1 MDSKTLTAYNLDA
14 ASYADDWLAQPVP
27 EDMYAL
33 LQKYFSQGPTAD
45 IGCGAGRDTSWL
57 NKHGYPAIGYD
68 ASNGLLNEARQ
79 RYPDLTFA
87 SATLPGLNELG
98 TQQYQ
103 NVLCETV
110 IMHLEPQDIPAATK
124 RLLDILKIGG
134 VLYLSWRVTQDTTQ
148 RDKHERLYAAFD
160 EALVLDAC
168 EGQEILFNR
177 KETSLSSAKTVQR
190 LIVKKIKRC
199 SL

>member
-1 MDSKTLTAYNLDA
+1 MDSKTLTAYDLDA
-14 ASYADDWLAQPVP
+14 ASYADDWLAQPAP

-33 LQKYFSQGPTAD
+33 LQQYFSQGPTAD

-68 ASNGLLNEARQ
+68 ASSGLLNEARQ

-103 NVLCETV
+103 NVRAK
-110 IMHLEPQDIPAATK
+110 Q
-124 RLLDILKIGG
+124 
-134 VLYLSWRVTQDTTQ
+134 
-148 RDKHERLYAAFD
+148 
-160 EALVLDAC
+160 
-168 EGQEILFNR
+168 
-177 KETSLSSAKTVQR
+177 SSC
-190 LIVKKIKRC
+190 I
-199 SL
+199 